1 MDAVL
6 GLSMTPTSVGLVL
19 VEGQDADGATMDRDA
34 FDVYQSSIQS
44 SEQATAAVLR
54 TEALAANRGLRLNSI
69 GVTWSEDADAQA
81 TALLQSLSDSGFDNV
96 VAIRLPEAT
105 EALARGMAAVIGYQT
120 TAVCVIEPDAVI
132 SLVVNTSDGAVQTA
146 FNHSIDS
153 DESLISWLSTVFT
166 KADWQ
171 PEALVVVGSA
181 GGFESILHK
190 LEDALSVPVFA
201 PAEAELALARGA
213 ALASAQTIELPRV
226 DYDTDYSDF
235 GGEYAHEYGY
245 DKSRT
250 TGRHRSAEPAD
261 GRSMVLGHTGAV
273 TLLVAGVVTFVA
285 SVSIAVSLEL
295 APHRAV
301 RSADPVPA
309 AVNEPQKPEAVRAIP
324 PAMPP
329 VSIPAPQ
336 AVEPVAPPPEAPVDP
351 APPETYVPAEAPIT
365 DEAPIADPAIPEAPP
380 ADVPPVDPAMAPP
393 PQDALAPSPDAVP
406 TIDST
411 EPTKKPGIWTRIKDR
426 LTPGND
432 IPPADGATPAEVV
445 PPPVP

>member
-34 FDVYQSSIQS
+34 FDVHQGSIQT

-69 GVTWSEDADAQA
+69 GVTWSEDADVEA
-81 TALLQSLSDSGFDNV
+81 TALMRSLSESGFDNV

-105 EALARGMAAVIGYQT
+105 EALARGMASVIGYQT

-171 PEALVVVGSA
+171 PEALVIVGSA
-181 GGFESILHK
+181 GGFESILDK

-213 ALASAQTIELPRV
+213 ALASAQTIELPLV
-226 DYDTDYSDF
+226 DYDSDF
-235 GGEYAHEYGY
+235 GGEFAHEYGY
-245 DKSRT
+245 DKSREA
-250 TGRHRSAEPAD
+250 GRHRTAERSA
-261 GRSMVLGHTGAV
+261 RLGHTGAV
-273 TLLVAGVVTFVA
+273 TMLVAGVLTFVV
-285 SVSIAVSLEL
+285 SVSIAVTLEL
-295 APHRAV
+295 APSRDA
-301 RSADPVPA
+301 RSAEPVPA
-309 AVNEPQKPEAVRAIP
+309 ALNGPESPAAVKAIP

-329 VSIPAPQ
+329 PVSVPAPQ
-336 AVEPVAPPPEAPVDP
+336 VVEPVAPPPEAPVVDA
-351 APPETYVPAEAPIT
+351 APPETDVPAEAPVI
-365 DEAPIADPAIPEAPP
+365 DEAPIADPAGPAAPP
-380 ADVPPVDPAMAPP
+380 ADPPPVDPAPAPSP
-393 PQDALAPSPDAVP
+393 DALAPSPDAVP
-406 TIDST
+406 TIQST
-411 EPTKKPGIWTRIKDR
+411 VPTKKPGIWTRIKDR
-426 LTPGND
+426 LTPGDEN
-432 IPPADGATPAEVV
+432 PPVEGAPPAEVV